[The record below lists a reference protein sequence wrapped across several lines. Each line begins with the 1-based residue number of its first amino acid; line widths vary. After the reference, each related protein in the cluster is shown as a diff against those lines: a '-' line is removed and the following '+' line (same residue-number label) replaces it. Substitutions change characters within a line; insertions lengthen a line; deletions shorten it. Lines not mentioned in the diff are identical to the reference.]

1 MYELLRRKS
10 PEIWLVPNDVKY
22 CHQVQGPDFS
32 LLWLSW
38 CSPHPQFHTV
48 TASSSRLF
56 PLCWQNIHGNSYP
69 QSSSSRKRRE
79 LLCQDHLWMKKE
91 TSFSQKP
98 QGGGGVSFTSRGPGS
113 FICQFLNPSL
123 PIATAEGGVSSTQ
136 TLRQWGR
143 AVSSNESSGP
153 ASRLEG
159 YKVVGSKPRSLQEL
173 WEVDSREESTKEE
186 VVGVPG

>member
-1 MYELLRRKS
+1 MSNIVTKCRDLISLCSDFRGVRLTLSFTLWPPAALGSSHCVGKTSMAIHTLR
-10 PEIWLVPNDVKY
+10 
-22 CHQVQGPDFS
+22 
-32 LLWLSW
+32 
-38 CSPHPQFHTV
+38 SPHPGRGESCSVRITYGW
-48 TASSSRLF
+48 RRKLLF
-56 PLCWQNIHGNSYP
+56 PRSH
-69 QSSSSRKRRE
+69 R
-79 LLCQDHLWMKKE
+79 
-91 TSFSQKP
+91 
-98 QGGGGVSFTSRGPGS
+98 GVSFTSRGPGS

-153 ASRLEG
+153 SSRLEG